1 MRKRRLAARALELL
15 DVVVPRECAGC
26 GGVIVA
32 PALICERCQKHLR
45 LPPRQISR
53 PVPLGLPVWAMGP
66 YSDVRRHLI
75 VSMKERGNRAVRS
88 HVAAVYTAGIEYLR
102 ARGEIPEEIV
112 LVPAPTR
119 LNSARAR
126 GGDTV
131 EQICEK
137 VAASLPHMRTC
148 TALKVREL
156 AADQSDL
163 NAGQR
168 WENMRTAV
176 HLTRAA
182 SQVAGTRIV
191 LVDDVVTTGATL
203 SASAARLRGAGGVV
217 DGAIV
222 LAEA

>member
-1 MRKRRLAARALELL
+1 
-15 DVVVPRECAGC
+15 
-26 GGVIVA
+26 
-32 PALICERCQKHLR
+32 
-45 LPPRQISR
+45 
-53 PVPLGLPVWAMGP
+53 
-66 YSDVRRHLI
+66 
-75 VSMKERGNRAVRS
+75 
-88 HVAAVYTAGIEYLR
+88 
-102 ARGEIPEEIV
+102 
-112 LVPAPTR
+112 
-119 LNSARAR
+119 
-126 GGDTV
+126 
-131 EQICEK
+131 
-137 VAASLPHMRTC
+137 MRTC

-182 SQVAGTRIV
+182 SQVAGMRIV